1 MALLGQ
7 PGLQVPDLRCHH
19 LHLLAQPWQLAH
31 LGPQHGVFGFPLGD
45 ALVWRHA
52 TMLRLQRKS
61 A

>member
-1 MALLGQ
+1 
-7 PGLQVPDLRCHH
+7 LQVPDLRCHH